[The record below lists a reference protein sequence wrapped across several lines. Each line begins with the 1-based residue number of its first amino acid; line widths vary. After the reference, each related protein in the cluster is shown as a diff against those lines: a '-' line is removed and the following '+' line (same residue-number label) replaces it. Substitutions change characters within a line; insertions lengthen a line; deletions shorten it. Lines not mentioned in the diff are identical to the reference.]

1 MSSHTAIVDDHDP
14 VIRQTGTWVAS
25 GSQEEFRGTTSC
37 STVKGS
43 TAQLTFV
50 GTDVNVYGSV
60 SNNSQLAALS
70 FSVDSGSATTYRAPS
85 NMTSPVHHQLFW
97 SSGSLGSSDARH
109 NLTITQSAADP
120 ACNLYIDFITYATTQ
135 GSGNGGPS
143 AYFVDDRDEGIE
155 YDPAWVQYGSD
166 PDFMHTSQATTSG
179 TMKYVF
185 EGVGISYFGGL
196 LAANNYQTNASISI
210 DGGPST
216 IYVGGGTDATNNLY
230 FTSGALAENAQ
241 HTLEVTALNG
251 ASVWID
257 YLLVSPPAN
266 GASGS
271 GSSPTGGSSGG
282 SSKFPVGPVVGAI
295 VGGLAFFAFVIAGML
310 FFLRRRN
317 IRRRERRR
325 SNGPDMTQYVHGLNS
340 PFPGAPT
347 ATVIAAAIA
356 GRPDAITPFV
366 AAEGNPRQTKMHMAE
381 YRPPSSSSTLGVPV
395 PVPQA
400 TADSGRQAGLA
411 PLRVGLL
418 PPSAVV
424 PGVIA
429 VNGDGSATLTS
440 ASASGSPDGTQPGT
454 ADSSPLNAPSASESS
469 PHTTT
474 GGVGTPIT
482 SATSAHPSAGP
493 LPDVAR
499 KLASEERLR
508 LEEAQQLGVPV
519 AGGSGAEVAPPTYA
533 A

>member
-37 STVKGS
+37 SAVKGS

-50 GTDVNVYGSV
+50 GTEVNVYGSV

-97 SSGSLGSSDARH
+97 SSGSLGSSDGKH

-120 ACNLYIDFITYATTQ
+120 ACNLYIDFITYTTTQ

-143 AYFVDDRDEGIE
+143 AYFIDDRDQGIE

-257 YLLVSPPAN
+257 YLLVSPAAN

-271 GSSPTGGSSGG
+271 GSSPASGSSGG

-366 AAEGNPRQTKMHMAE
+366 AAEGNPRQTKMAE
-381 YRPPSSSSTLGVPV
+381 YRPPSSSSTLAVP
-395 PVPQA
+395 PA
-400 TADSGRQAGLA
+400 TADSGRQAVLA

-418 PPSAVV
+418 PPGAIV
-424 PGVIA
+424 PAVIA
-429 VNGDGSATLTS
+429 VNGDGSAT
-440 ASASGSPDGTQPGT
+440 SASGSPDMTRPRT
-454 ADSSPLNAPSASESS
+454 SDSSPLNAPSALDSS
-469 PHTTT
+469 PQTTN
-474 GGVGTPIT
+474 GGVGTPLT
-482 SATSAHPSAGP
+482 SAASAHPSGGP

-508 LEEAQQLGVPV
+508 LEEAQQLGAPV
-519 AGGSGAEVAPPTYA
+519 AGASGVEVAPPTYA